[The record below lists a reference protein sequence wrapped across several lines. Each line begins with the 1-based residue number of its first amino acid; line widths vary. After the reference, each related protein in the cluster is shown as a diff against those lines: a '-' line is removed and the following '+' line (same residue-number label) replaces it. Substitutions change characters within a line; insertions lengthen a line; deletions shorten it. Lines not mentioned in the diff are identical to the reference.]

1 MAWYKVETRQS
12 IWKTYRIEANSPD
25 EAKMRYYRDAQA
37 VLLESRGPDQAEIIF
52 CYEDESMKYA
62 MADEGYAMADE
73 GEVTDA

>member
-25 EAKMRYYRDAQA
+25 EAKMRYYRDTQA

-52 CYEDESMKYA
+52 CYEDAGHSPEEA
-62 MADEGYAMADE
+62 N
-73 GEVTDA
+73 

>member
-37 VLLESRGPDQAEIIF
+37 ILLESRGPDQAEIIF
-52 CYEDESMKYA
+52 CYEDEGLKYA
-62 MADEGYAMADE
+62 MPDEGYAMADE
-73 GEVTDA
+73 GEVTNA